1 MMRLLNSRRSPRL
14 ETAVGLRLGAIGLGM
29 IVAIAAALPA
39 QAQERLNRIL
49 SVTGRG
55 SELVSASTAR
65 VSLGVEA
72 RATTAEAA
80 QAEMAKRS
88 SAVVALLRG
97 RNVQKLQTTGVYLS
111 PYYDN
116 NSKPVGFVATN
127 TVSFEI
133 AATESGALMDAAVKA
148 GATRVDGVQFTIDD
162 ATNNAARN
170 RALAAATR
178 DAQAQADAVLATL
191 GLKRQ
196 EVMGIQVEG
205 AMMSI
210 PSPMLRGVADS
221 AASTPVVAGEQTI
234 QATVTLHIR
243 Y

>member
-1 MMRLLNSRRSPRL
+1 
-14 ETAVGLRLGAIGLGM
+14 
-29 IVAIAAALPA
+29 
-39 QAQERLNRIL
+39 
-49 SVTGRG
+49 
-55 SELVSASTAR
+55 
-65 VSLGVEA
+65 
-72 RATTAEAA
+72 
-80 QAEMAKRS
+80 
-88 SAVVALLRG
+88 
-97 RNVQKLQTTGVYLS
+97 
-111 PYYDN
+111 
-116 NSKPVGFVATN
+116 
-127 TVSFEI
+127 
-133 AATESGALMDAAVKA
+133 
-148 GATRVDGVQFTIDD
+148 VQFTIDD
-162 ATNNAARN
+162 VTNNAARN

-191 GLKRQ
+191 GLTRQ

>member
-1 MMRLLNSRRSPRL
+1 MMRLLNSHRSSRL

-72 RATTAEAA
+72 RAATAEAA

-116 NSKPVGFVATN
+116 NSQPVGFVATN

-191 GLKRQ
+191 GLNRQ

-221 AASTPVVAGEQTI
+221 TASTPVVAGEQTI